1 MVHRDPRV
9 DAYIARAAPF
19 AQPILAH
26 VRAVVHEGCPDVEE
40 TIKWGMPSFTRGGR
54 ILCGMAAFKAHA
66 SFGFWRHAQ
75 VMGEGD
81 AERVGM
87 GSFGRLVSV
96 RDLPPKKTLVALV
109 KKAVALEAAN
119 ANGGAAAASR
129 SAAATKATAKGSPTG
144 STQPATKAAGKV
156 ARKPAPVPTPEFA
169 AALRRNKAAAATFK
183 AFPPSH
189 QREYVDWIADARRD
203 DTRDRRIAQAVEW
216 IAEGKQRNWKYM

>member
-66 SFGFWRHAQ
+66 SFGFWKHAL
-75 VMGEGD
+75 VLGEGSAD
-81 AERVGM
+81 EGRERVGM
-87 GSFGRLVSV
+87 GSFGKLTAV
-96 RDLPPKKTLVALV
+96 RDLPARKQLVAYV
-109 KKAVALEAAN
+109 KKAAALN
-119 ANGGAAAASR
+119 AQGVKAVPARKTAAA
-129 SAAATKATAKGSPTG
+129 
-144 STQPATKAAGKV
+144 
-156 ARKPAPVPTPEFA
+156 KPAPVPTLEFA
-169 AALRRNKAAAATFK
+169 AALRRNKAAGAAFK

-189 QREYVDWIADARRD
+189 QREYVDWIAEARREE
-203 DTRDRRIAQAVEW
+203 TRDRRIAQAVEW